1 MKLAEV
7 PVIGLI
13 LEAGLL
19 VQIVMAILLL
29 ASVVSWVVMIKKRRM
44 VRRAANEATDFE
56 TRFWSGVDL
65 ATLYDSQTGRKQGVQ
80 GLEAVFG
87 AGFREFMKLRQQ
99 SSMSRADIMQGVRRQ
114 MRVQLTREVDD
125 LEDELSIL
133 ATIGSVSPYVG
144 LFGTVW
150 GIMNSFIGL
159 KDAKNTTIDAVA
171 PGIAEA
177 LVATAMGL
185 FAAIP
190 AVVSYNSL
198 INNITRLEIR
208 YETFVE
214 EFLGILQ
221 RHADSLE

>member
-1 MKLAEV
+1 MKLDEV

-13 LEAGLL
+13 AEAGLV
-19 VQIVMAILLL
+19 VQIVMLILLL
-29 ASVVSWVVMIKKRRM
+29 ASIVSWAVMFKKRRM
-44 VRRAANEATDFE
+44 VRRASTEATEFE
-56 TRFWSGVDL
+56 ARFWSGVDL
-65 ATLYDSQTGRKQGVQ
+65 ATLYDSQANRKQGTQ
-80 GLEAVFG
+80 GLEAIFG
-87 AGFREFMKLRQQ
+87 SGFREFMKLRQQ
-99 SSMSRADIMQGVRRQ
+99 SSMSRTDLMQGVRRSMQ
-114 MRVQLTREVDD
+114 VQLTREMDD

-133 ATIGSVSPYVG
+133 ATVGSVSPYVG

-159 KDAKNTTIDAVA
+159 KDATDTTINAVA

-190 AVVSYNSL
+190 AVISYNSL
-198 INNITRLEIR
+198 INKITRLEIR
-208 YETFVE
+208 YETFIE

-221 RHADSLE
+221 RHADSLD